1 MKENFLPLRHLP
13 MKILKLLL
21 SLTIAFSLVACVPS
35 NQQSTT
41 PPLQQPA
48 ATATDA
54 RVIRVTSENWKF
66 SPNVITVK
74 KGEKVQLQVTGVS
87 GTHGFAVPD
96 LGINVPVP
104 PGQTV
109 TIDLPTDKEGT
120 FALFCSIF
128 CGSGHSGMKGRVV
141 IE

>member
-21 SLTIAFSLVACVPS
+21 SLTIAFSLAACTPS

-66 SPNVITVK
+66 NPNVITVK

-104 PGQTV
+104 PGRTV